1 MWISAP
7 EDLYGTKYSLSDISH
22 INEIYTQL
30 TDGTRDCMPSNV
42 TCDEMISET
51 IKGCDSKS
59 FSLHMIEL
67 MSSVVGD
74 KSGDINNILENN
86 GFYAENY
93 KYTIVSFM
101 GQNYSSLYNNFSILV
116 KSIKNE
122 SGKWVWDSLGVH
134 QWN

>member
-1 MWISAP
+1 
-7 EDLYGTKYSLSDISH
+7 
-22 INEIYTQL
+22 
-30 TDGTRDCMPSNV
+30 MPSNV

-122 SGKWVWDSLGVH
+122 SGK
-134 QWN
+134 